1 MSGGFIRDPL
11 LTACGVAHGFGERG
25 AAPPEDVRRP
35 KQVHGATVTTA
46 SACAGPSPPDADAIV
61 SDVAGL
67 PVAVVTAD
75 CVPVLVAAADGRAV
89 AAVHAGWRGLAAGV
103 IRTGI
108 DALRE
113 LAGDA
118 PLVAVVGPHI
128 GACCY
133 EVDAPVIDGLGA
145 RFGAALADAVRPT
158 RADHVALDLG
168 RLARV
173 ELERAG
179 LAPDA
184 VGGIQGA
191 CTRCDAERFHSYR
204 RDGTRSGRLVHFIA
218 AQIHEA

>member
-1 MSGGFIRDPL
+1 MSAGFLRSPL
-11 LTACGVAHGFGERG
+11 LAGCGVAHGFGERG
-25 AAPPEDVRRP
+25 AMPPEGVRRP

-46 SACAGPSPPDADAIV
+46 AACAGPSPPDADAIV
-61 SDVAGL
+61 SDVADL

-75 CVPVLVAAADGRAV
+75 CVPILIAAADGRAV
-89 AAVHAGWRGLAAGV
+89 AAVHAGWRGLATGV
-103 IRTGI
+103 IRSGV

-113 LAGDA
+113 LADGA
-118 PLVAVVGPHI
+118 PLVAVAGPRI

-133 EVDAPVIDGLGA
+133 EVDAPVLDGLRA
-145 RFGAALADAVRPT
+145 RFGDALASAVRPT
-158 RADHVALDLG
+158 RPEHVALDLG

-184 VGGIQGA
+184 IDLIADV

-204 RDGTRSGRLVHFIA
+204 REGSRSGRLLHFVTA
-218 AQIHEA
+218 RIHEA